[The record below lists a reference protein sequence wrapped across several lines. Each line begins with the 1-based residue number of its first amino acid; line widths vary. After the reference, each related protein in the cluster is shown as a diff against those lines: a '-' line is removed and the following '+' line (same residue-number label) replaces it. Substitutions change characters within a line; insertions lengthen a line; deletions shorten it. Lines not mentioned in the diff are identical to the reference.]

1 MGLVFQYTNG
11 QTPLDEEEKMGLKI
25 KSISTQGELDEFEQF
40 NIEEAIRWTI
50 ETKFKLH
57 QILTEQF
64 IRKVH
69 RKMFDDVWNWAGEF
83 RKTDKNI
90 GVKWNLV
97 SVELKI
103 LLDDVRFWIE
113 HETYSKTEIAIR
125 FKHRLVSIHCFP
137 NGNGRHSRL
146 MADIVHASI
155 LQLEVFSWSRN
166 SILKPSEAR
175 SSYILALRKADR
187 GNIQPLIDFAVS

>member
-11 QTPLDEEEKMGLKI
+11 QTPLDEEEKTGLKI
-25 KSISTQGELDEFEQF
+25 KSISTQGELDEFEQS

-64 IRKVH
+64 IQKVH
-69 RKMFDDVWNWAGEF
+69 RNMFGDVWNWAGEF

-113 HETYSKTEIAIR
+113 HDTYSKTEIAIR

-155 LQLEVFSWSRN
+155 FQLEVFSWSRN